1 VSGASTRRRL
11 TGRLLRLDLGPGVI
25 VLEAADGS
33 RWSLDGQVDP
43 ALIGR
48 MVEVEGDEDSGAFG
62 FSMVGPTLQLRS
74 IRAR

>member
-1 VSGASTRRRL
+1 
-11 TGRLLRLDLGPGVI
+11 
-25 VLEAADGS
+25 
-33 RWSLDGQVDP
+33 
-43 ALIGR
+43 LIGR